1 MRRFLTTSL
10 SNWLGLVLLLGSAA
24 GCINKQRMTEP
35 IRSVGEQ
42 LLLSTSIDRALSEL
56 DLEAI
61 RRLRGLK
68 VFISEIYL
76 DTVDQKYL
84 LGSLRNLLFS
94 NGVMVVDD
102 MEKAQ
107 MIVEVRSGAN
117 SLDSATTTLGI
128 AENQT
133 VPNPISGASVALPE
147 LAFFKNENDVSVT
160 KVALLAYGVDTRE
173 HVFSSGT
180 LLGGAY
186 DRHIQFLGL
195 LNWRFTDVPE
205 LKAIKSRDK
214 LTPMRIPSALNPRI
228 PSAPKPPFDR

>member
-1 MRRFLTTSL
+1 MYRFLTASL
-10 SNWLGLVLLLGSAA
+10 SNWLGLALLLGSAA

-35 IRSVGEQ
+35 TRSVGEQ

-61 RRLRGLK
+61 HRLRGLK

-102 MEKAQ
+102 IKKAQ

-195 LNWRFTDVPE
+195 LHWRFTDVQE

-214 LTPMRIPSALNPRI
+214 LTPMRIPSALNPSI
-228 PSAPKPPFDR
+228 PSAPKPPFDH